1 MQRKRISVYLS
12 LYSDLGILQPPMK
25 YEERFFMPSIRI
37 TDCRVS
43 GATRNEDWPDSCKVR
58 RNEGMERCKM
68 AKFQFNCPKC
78 GRSVNADATWCGR
91 DGECPYCG
99 KGIVIPQNNTQSGN
113 SRKGGRGGQVLT
125 GAKAMVTT
133 AWDKAVT
140 LWNSGTKGMVLLCVP
155 ALLTLGVIVSLMCFQ
170 GNGTKTNDSLGQS
183 SSSGE
188 VPTSHQLPASQSWD
202 MDSLR
207 ESHSKP
213 MSTDQEVYN
222 NLLYLYLSMQGNYSK
237 YKNMKK
243 KVYEFDHTRLSQDM
257 KSFVSGFVSF
267 LDKIGELERRI
278 ENCYDDREKER
289 NDSSIS
295 SGFSGG
301 FKAAS
306 TLSQFD
312 SGGDDGFGATTYLL
326 AGLIGGLIEASDN
339 DAKINER
346 YKRIVQE
353 YREQENGLYIGFK
366 QNVNKLRNSETF
378 NGFDKN
384 RLLSEDAFTS
394 INNADS
400 GKAWQLIQ
408 CKVPELS
415 IAASFQVFS
424 SGHLNETKK
433 YIVACIANYPQSI
446 ANARKTDMSVCYSVL
461 AQVVFRENVSNR
473 FHYGKTDL
481 NKAIESMSPTEF
493 ATISADP
500 IAILDEAVKNDS
512 GNDDAFGF
520 RATLRFASGDYKNA
534 LADINTAI
542 RINSKESYFYNKAC
556 ILAKGF
562 HDARGAK
569 ASIREAFKK
578 GFCDIKELKSDKD
591 LTILQNDPEF
601 IEMTKVKY
609 SWWYKP
615 GVFYSEIFV
624 KNESC
629 FRLTNTRLVSS
640 SSGWNWSLPES
651 GTVTLEAG
659 ETFSKDWYDNPPS
672 DVHASAKI
680 FCDQNVTE

>member
-1 MQRKRISVYLS
+1 
-12 LYSDLGILQPPMK
+12 
-25 YEERFFMPSIRI
+25 
-37 TDCRVS
+37 
-43 GATRNEDWPDSCKVR
+43 
-58 RNEGMERCKM
+58 
-68 AKFQFNCPKC
+68 
-78 GRSVNADATWCGR
+78 
-91 DGECPYCG
+91 
-99 KGIVIPQNNTQSGN
+99 
-113 SRKGGRGGQVLT
+113 
-125 GAKAMVTT
+125 
-133 AWDKAVT
+133 
-140 LWNSGTKGMVLLCVP
+140 
-155 ALLTLGVIVSLMCFQ
+155 
-170 GNGTKTNDSLGQS
+170 
-183 SSSGE
+183 
-188 VPTSHQLPASQSWD
+188 
-202 MDSLR
+202 
-207 ESHSKP
+207 
-213 MSTDQEVYN
+213 
-222 NLLYLYLSMQGNYSK
+222 
-237 YKNMKK
+237 
-243 KVYEFDHTRLSQDM
+243 
-257 KSFVSGFVSF
+257 
-267 LDKIGELERRI
+267 
-278 ENCYDDREKER
+278 
-289 NDSSIS
+289 
-295 SGFSGG
+295 
-301 FKAAS
+301 
-306 TLSQFD
+306 
-312 SGGDDGFGATTYLL
+312 
-326 AGLIGGLIEASDN
+326 
-339 DAKINER
+339 
-346 YKRIVQE
+346 
-353 YREQENGLYIGFK
+353 
-366 QNVNKLRNSETF
+366 
-378 NGFDKN
+378 
-384 RLLSEDAFTS
+384 
-394 INNADS
+394 
-400 GKAWQLIQ
+400 
-408 CKVPELS
+408 
-415 IAASFQVFS
+415 
-424 SGHLNETKK
+424 
-433 YIVACIANYPQSI
+433 
-446 ANARKTDMSVCYSVL
+446 MSVCYSVL

>member
-1 MQRKRISVYLS
+1 
-12 LYSDLGILQPPMK
+12 
-25 YEERFFMPSIRI
+25 MPSNRVS
-37 TDCRVS
+37 DCLAS
-43 GATRNEDWPDSCKVR
+43 GATRNEDWPDSPTVKPK
-58 RNEGMERCKM
+58 EGAERYKM

-78 GRSVNADATWCGR
+78 GRPVNADESWYGR

-99 KGIVIPQNNTQSGN
+99 NEIVVPQNNTQSIN
-113 SRKGGRGGQVLT
+113 SRIGGRGTQILT
-125 GAKAMVTT
+125 EAKAMVM
-133 AWDKAVT
+133 AARDKAVS

-188 VPTSHQLPASQSWD
+188 VPTSHQSPASQSWD

-237 YKNMKK
+237 YKDMKK

-312 SGGDDGFGATTYLL
+312 SGGDDGFGAGAYLL

-353 YREQENGLYIGFK
+353 YREQENGLYINFK

-408 CKVPELS
+408 FKVPELS
-415 IAASFQVFS
+415 IAASFQVS
-424 SGHLNETKK
+424 SNDNLNEMKK
-433 YIVACIANYPQSI
+433 YLIACIANYPQSI
-446 ANARKTDMSVCYSVL
+446 ASRRKTDVSVWYCTLSIAVL
-461 AQVVFRENVSNR
+461 LKNASNK
-473 FHYGKTDL
+473 FHYSKTDF
-481 NKAIESMSPTEF
+481 NKAIAALEKRVESMPPTEF
-493 ATISADP
+493 AAIAADP
-500 IAILDEAVKNDS
+500 IAILCEAVKNDS
-512 GNDDAFGF
+512 TNHNAFGL
-520 RATLRFASGDYKNA
+520 RASLRGNCGDYKNA
-534 LADINTAI
+534 LTDINTAI
-542 RINSKESYFYNKAC
+542 RINPEKSYFYDKAC

-562 HDARGAK
+562 HDAKGAK

-578 GFCDIKELKSDKD
+578 GFCDIKKIKSDKD
-591 LTILQNDPEF
+591 LAILQNDSEF

-609 SWWYKP
+609 SWQYKP

-629 FRLTNTRLVSS
+629 FRLTNARLVSS
-640 SSGWNWSLPES
+640 SSGWRWSLPES
-651 GTVTLEAG
+651 GTVTLEPG

-672 DVHASAKI
+672 YVQASASI
-680 FCDQNVTE
+680 FCDQNATE